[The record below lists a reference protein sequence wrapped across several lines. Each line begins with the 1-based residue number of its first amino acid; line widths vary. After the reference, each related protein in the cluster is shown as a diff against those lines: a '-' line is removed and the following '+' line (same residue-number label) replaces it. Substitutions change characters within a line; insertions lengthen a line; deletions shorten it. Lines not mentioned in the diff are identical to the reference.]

1 MHVTRPLTLAL
12 LLVFALSA
20 CRAIPPGLLD
30 GGGEPAVEAE
40 PTPVTKTLCESSADL
55 RTDVEFLRTVEV
67 SEDGLLQLIVAIDA
81 ALGEARTL
89 ALLVGEEYGPL
100 VSDVVVS
107 LQGLRDV
114 AEEVEEQETIGAG
127 IATIGEAITS
137 VGESM
142 DALEV
147 ELRDPCPEE
156 QP

>member
-1 MHVTRPLTLAL
+1 MHATRPLTLAL
-12 LLVFALSA
+12 LLLFVLSA

-55 RTDVEFLRTVEV
+55 RTDVEFLRSVEV

-89 ALLVGEEYGPL
+89 ALLAGEEYGPL
-100 VSDVVVS
+100 VTDVVVS
-107 LQGLRDV
+107 LQDLRDV
-114 AEEVEEQETIGAG
+114 TKAIEEQETIGAG
-127 IATIGEAITS
+127 IAAIGEVITA

-142 DALEV
+142 DALEI
-147 ELRDPCPEE
+147 ELRDPCPDD